1 MSKNRLETYLYVLVI
16 LLIGLGFRLM
26 GLTWGEGQPIHP
38 DEEFLRQVT
47 AAVELPDRW
56 DLYLD
61 TDHSPLNPYNR
72 GHGFFVYGTL
82 PLFLTRATG
91 EALDRGC
98 RDGAAVSLPSRILAP
113 ILLGKGVACHPDA
126 FIWAGAR
133 HLGRLLAALFD
144 VGSILFVFLAGR
156 RLRSDDLGL
165 LAALLYALAVLPI
178 QQSHFYTVDAF
189 ANFFVAATIYL
200 ALAIAQTG
208 GWAAV
213 ALAGLATGLGMACKI
228 SVWPLAPL
236 VAAAVGIWAFAHSPA
251 RSAAECR
258 QSKAECRRALMGF
271 IARGILA
278 GALAFLAF
286 RLAQPYAF
294 TGPGFLDIRLN
305 PQWLKNMAEVRSLMS
320 GAVDTYPGHQW
331 TNRLPLV
338 FPWVNMVFW
347 GLGLPLGLTAWAAW
361 GIAGARLL
369 RPLVVKR
376 AAQQD
381 AVGDPLVARH
391 EAERSAVG
399 EPPVVRHEAERSA
412 VGKRIA
418 ALVANP
424 LLLPWLWA
432 TGYFLYQGTQW
443 VKSVRYLL
451 PVYPAFVLLAAW
463 LLYRVAFQPAD
474 TSPAPRPSE
483 TGASEPSGSPDPTV
497 SPKPGGE
504 ILRRQRWT
512 GIGRVAFF
520 ILVVGGTLLWALS
533 FTSVYRRSHTRIAAS
548 RWIFQNIPVGS
559 VLATE
564 HWDWAP
570 PLRVDGKDP
579 FGGMYRGLSTSSD
592 GTLQLYHNDT
602 LEKRESLLKWL
613 DEADYI
619 IIGSNRLYAS
629 IVRLPTRYPLTI
641 AYYRALF
648 RGELG
653 FELIADFTSY
663 PALGPFQFPD
673 TEEPFPVPQAR
684 YQYRAAPISVLL
696 PPAEET
702 FSVYDHPRVL
712 IFRKTESYSRARAEA
727 VLPPSLLDH
736 VIWVTPKQET
746 LRLWRRFFP
755 FLDLFQGPSTGAR
768 RPLLDAQ
775 TWAEQR
781 AGGTWSAMFDR
792 ASPLNRSSFLAAA
805 FWYLTVAA
813 LGWLVF
819 PLVWVALPRLTDRGY
834 GLTRLL
840 GLLLVSY
847 LTWLG
852 ASLRIL
858 PNTRGTIALAVLLTG
873 LAGAAVAWR
882 RWGPLRDFLCRSRTL
897 ILVYEGLFLV
907 LFGFWAWVRALNPD
921 LWHPVVGGEK
931 PMDFAYLN
939 AVIKSTWF
947 PPYNPWFAGGFIN
960 YYYFGFVLVGTLAKL
975 TGIMPSVAYNL
986 ALALFYALT
995 GGAAFCV
1002 AFNLTAG
1009 SPARS
1014 AAECRPAGSP
1024 ARSEAECR
1032 PAGSPARSEAEC
1044 RPAGSPARSAT
1055 ECRPAGSP
1063 ARSEAECRPYVAG
1076 ILAVLFLL
1084 VLGNL
1089 GEARL
1094 LFDGFRLVAGE
1105 TSFQSTIP
1113 GLAALVQALKG
1124 FGMVLGGASL
1134 PFRPETPYWNPTR
1147 MIPVD
1152 SSGVGPIT
1160 EFPAFTFLY
1169 ADLHAH
1175 LLALPYTL
1183 CVLVLMLEWA
1193 RGRAPSLLSLL
1204 WGGLVVG
1211 MLRAANTWDYPTYL
1225 LLGMAGIV
1233 LGPVLEAQTDFRG
1246 RDVARGLLWALVL
1259 AILTVLFFLPY
1270 IRTYIA
1276 PYNRVRLWTDA
1287 RTPLGTYLHLVGQFL
1302 FPVGT
1307 LLLVEVWRTLQ
1318 ITPGRFAIV
1327 LIGLF
1332 LCGLVPALLGV
1343 PVAVV
1348 VIPCVVLAVG
1358 LVFGPVS
1365 TERRLWGMWVAGAVA
1380 LTLGVEVLVL
1390 EGDIGRMN
1398 TVFKFY
1404 FQAWTLLAV
1413 GAAAALVWLA
1423 DLIRNWPRDLRH
1435 LWWGVMGAM
1444 VFAMALFPAMSIPAK
1459 VKDRFTHAT
1468 GPTLDGMAY
1477 IQYSRTGDVRGEVDL
1492 GPDYGGILWL
1502 LDNVQGSPVILEGL
1516 GVREYLWGSRISIY
1530 TGLPAVVGWRWHEVQ
1545 QGMGEEVNQRH
1556 ADVHECY
1563 DTPLAARALEILRRY
1578 DVRYVYVGPYE
1589 RLYYDPT
1596 GLAKFDDLV
1605 VRGLLRLV
1613 YNREGVKIYEVL
1625 R

>member
-1 MSKNRLETYLYVLVI
+1 MNKNRLETSIYLLVI
-16 LLIGLGFRLM
+16 LLIGLGFRIM
-26 GLTWGEGQPIHP
+26 GLAWGEGQPIHP

-56 DLYLD
+56 SLYLD
-61 TDHSPLNPYNR
+61 TAHSPLNPYNR
-72 GHGFFVYGTL
+72 GYGFFVYGTL
-82 PLFLTRATG
+82 PLFLTRAVG

-98 RDGAAVSLPSRILAP
+98 RDGVAISLPARILTP
-113 ILLGKGVACHPDA
+113 LLLGEGTACRPGA
-126 FIWAGAR
+126 FLWAGAR

-165 LAALLYALAVLPI
+165 VAALLYALAVLPI

-189 ANFFVAATIYL
+189 ANFFVAATLYL
-200 ALAIAQTG
+200 TLVIARTG

-228 SVWPLAPL
+228 SIWPLALL
-236 VAAAVGIWAFAHSPA
+236 VAVAIAVWAFVCGQA
-251 RSAAECR
+251 RHGANF
-258 QSKAECRRALMGF
+258 RRALVGF
-271 IARGILA
+271 IARGVLA
-278 GALAFLAF
+278 GAMAFLAF

-294 TGPGFLDIRLN
+294 TGPGLLDIRLN

-361 GIAGARLL
+361 GLAGAHLL
-369 RPLVVKR
+369 RPLVPGGR
-376 AAQQD
+376 AS
-381 AVGDPLVARH
+381 PRPSIR
-391 EAERSAVG
+391 E
-399 EPPVVRHEAERSA
+399 
-412 VGKRIA
+412 RIA
-418 ALVANP
+418 AFAAAP

-451 PVYPAFVLLAAW
+451 PVYPAFILLAAW
-463 LLYRVAFQPAD
+463 MVCRLVFGGAGN
-474 TSPAPRPSE
+474 TSPSSPTSLPLPVGEGEGCRRRRRGVG
-483 TGASEPSGSPDPTV
+483 TGF
-497 SPKPGGE
+497 KPVPA
-504 ILRRQRWT
+504 LARL
-512 GIGRVAFF
+512 AFF
-520 ILVVGGTLLWALS
+520 ILVVGGTLLWALA
-533 FTSVYRRSHTRIAAS
+533 FTSVYQRPHTRIAAS

-564 HWDWAP
+564 HWDWPP

-592 GTLQLYHNDT
+592 GTLQLYHDDT
-602 LEKRESLLKWL
+602 LEKRESLLRWL

-629 IVRLPTRYPLTI
+629 VVRLPTRYPLTI
-641 AYYRALF
+641 AYYQALF

-653 FELIADFTSY
+653 FELVADFTSY

-673 TEEPFPVPQAR
+673 TEEPFPVPPAR
-684 YQYRAAPISVLL
+684 YRYQAAPISVLL
-696 PPAEET
+696 PPAEEA

-712 IFRKTESYSRARAEA
+712 IFRKTESYSRTRAEA
-727 VLPPSLLDH
+727 LLPPSLLDN
-736 VIWVTPKQET
+736 VTWVTPKEET
-746 LRLWRRFFP
+746 LRTWRRLFP
-755 FLDLFQGPSTGAR
+755 FLDLFR
-768 RPLLDAQ
+768 RPSAGGRQPMLDPQ

-792 ASPLNRSSFLAAA
+792 ASPLNRSSFLAALV
-805 FWYLTVAA
+805 WYLTAAA
-813 LGWLVF
+813 LGWLAF
-819 PLVWVALPRLTDRGY
+819 PLVWAALPRLADRGY
-834 GLTRLL
+834 GLARLL

-847 LTWLG
+847 LTWLA
-852 ASLRIL
+852 ASLRVL
-858 PNTRGTIALAVLLTG
+858 PNTRGTIGLAVFLTG
-873 LAGAAVAWR
+873 LAGAAVVWQ
-882 RWGPLRDFLCRSRTL
+882 RWGAFRDFLRRSRTL

-907 LFGFWAWVRALNPD
+907 LFAFWAWVRALNPD

-947 PPYNPWFAGGFIN
+947 PPYNPWYAGGYIN
-960 YYYFGFVLVGTLAKL
+960 YYYFGFVLVGSLAKL

-995 GGAAFCV
+995 GSAAFCV
-1002 AFNLTAG
+1002 AFNLVCSKAQ
-1009 SPARS
+1009 
-1014 AAECRPAGSP
+1014 
-1024 ARSEAECR
+1024 SEAEC
-1032 PAGSPARSEAEC
+1032 PQSPFVVRHEAK
-1044 RPAGSPARSAT
+1044 RSAV
-1055 ECRPAGSP
+1055 SY
-1063 ARSEAECRPYVAG
+1063 RPYLAG
-1076 ILAVLFLL
+1076 ILAALFLL

-1105 TSFQSTIP
+1105 TGFESTIP

-1124 FGMVLGGASL
+1124 FGMVLGGARL

-1147 MIPVD
+1147 MIPPD
-1152 SSGVGPIT
+1152 ASGVGPIT

-1175 LLALPYTL
+1175 LLALPCTL
-1183 CVLVLMLEWA
+1183 CVLALVVEWA

-1204 WGGLVVG
+1204 WGGLVIG
-1211 MLRAANTWDYPTYL
+1211 MLQAANTWDYPTYL
-1225 LLGMAGIV
+1225 LLGMAGIF
-1233 LGPVLEAQTDFRG
+1233 LGAALGAGERPRG
-1246 RDVARGLLWALVL
+1246 RDVALGLLWALIL
-1259 AILTVLFFLPY
+1259 AALTVLFFLPY

-1276 PYNRVRLWTDA
+1276 PYNCVRLWTDA
-1287 RTPLGTYLHLVGQFL
+1287 RTPLDTYLHLVGQFL
-1302 FPVGT
+1302 FPIGT
-1307 LLLVEVWRTLQ
+1307 LLLWEAWRALQ
-1318 ITPGRFAIV
+1318 TTPGRFALIV
-1327 LIGLF
+1327 AGIL
-1332 LCGLVPALLGV
+1332 LCGLLPALLGV
-1343 PVAVV
+1343 PVAAVA
-1348 VIPCVVLAVG
+1348 IPFLVLAVG
-1358 LVFGPVS
+1358 LFFAPAAS
-1365 TERRLWGMWVAGAVA
+1365 PERRLWGLWVATAVT

-1413 GAAAALVWLA
+1413 AAAAALVWLA
-1423 DLIRNWPRDLRH
+1423 DRVRGWPRDLRH
-1435 LWWGVMGAM
+1435 LWWGLMGTL
-1444 VFAMALFPAMSIPAK
+1444 VFAMALFPLMSIPAK
-1459 VKDRFTHAT
+1459 VRDRFTHAT
-1468 GPTLDGMAY
+1468 GLTLDGMAY
-1477 IQYSRTGDVRGEVDL
+1477 IRYSRTGDVRGEVDM

-1516 GVREYLWGSRISIY
+1516 GTREYLWGNRISIY
-1530 TGLPAVVGWRWHEVQ
+1530 TGLPAVVGWRWHEIQ
-1545 QGMGEEVNQRH
+1545 QGMGDGVNQRH
-1556 ADVHECY
+1556 TEVYECY
-1563 DTPLAARALEILRRY
+1563 ETPLVERAREILQQY

-1589 RLYYDPT
+1589 RLYYNPT
-1596 GLAKFDDLV
+1596 GLAKFDDMV
-1605 VRGLLRLV
+1605 AQGLLRLV
-1613 YNREGVKIYEVL
+1613 YDRDGVKIYEVF